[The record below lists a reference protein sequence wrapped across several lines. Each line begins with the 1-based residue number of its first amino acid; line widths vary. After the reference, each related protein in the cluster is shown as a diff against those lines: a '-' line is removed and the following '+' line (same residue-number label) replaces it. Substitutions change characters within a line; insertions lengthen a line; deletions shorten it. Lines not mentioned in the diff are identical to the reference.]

1 VINNLIGRQLG
12 KYEIQAEIGRG
23 GMGLVYRGYDHLL
36 DRRVAIKVLAPHLV
50 WEPGFVER
58 FLREARS
65 AARLKHASI
74 VTIFDVDQEDDRY
87 YIVME
92 FLDGLTLADLIRQ
105 KGALPAD
112 DIVSITGQIAGALD
126 YAHQCGVVHRDVK
139 PGNVVIDPSGHATL
153 TDFGVARAGQETRLT
168 TTGALIG
175 TPQYMSP
182 EQAQGDEVDHETDIY
197 SLGVVVYEML
207 SGRAP
212 FNATT
217 PHAVLH
223 QLIYDPPPPL
233 SSVRPGLSP
242 QLDSVLANALAKQPT
257 ARYKSASAFAS
268 ELEATLEPEQ
278 ALRASAQRMSRPV
291 PVPPPAAVAAGPA
304 RPAEVAPTSLVAQP
318 EPRSRRWHAPR
329 LWLAWLLLSV
339 LGWAIGWGLGVY
351 VGEFA
356 GRAAAPSGEPFLIEA
371 AAGAATWGVL
381 ALVLGTAQWF
391 MLRRY
396 LPRAGWWVLATLF
409 GFVVIGSIKWG
420 QGMLLDQI
428 FSDAAFQLEIAGWGQ
443 AIPLLGI
450 GIGVVVEGLTG
461 FVVGLPQWLT
471 LQGKVR
477 RAGRWI
483 LISSIAWG
491 LGGASMSAVGWA
503 IGEIEDEYVML
514 AMPVIGGC
522 VAAAIAGLG
531 LVRMLPRRAR

>member
-1 VINNLIGRQLG
+1 VIENLIGRQLG

-23 GMGLVYRGYDHLL
+23 GMGLVFRGYDHLL
-36 DRRVAIKVLAPHLV
+36 DRQVAIKVLAPHLV

-74 VTIFDVDQEDDRY
+74 VTIFDVGQEGDRY

-92 FLDGLTLADLIRQ
+92 FLKGPTLADLIR
-105 KGALPAD
+105 KRGALPAD
-112 DIVSITGQIAGALD
+112 DIVSITRQLAGALD
-126 YAHQCGVVHRDVK
+126 YAHHCGVVHRDVK
-139 PGNVVIDPSGHATL
+139 PGNVVIDPSGRATL

-182 EQAQGDEVDHETDIY
+182 EQAQGDEVGHETDIY

-207 SGRAP
+207 AGRAP
-212 FNATT
+212 FDATT

-233 SSVRPGLSP
+233 SSVRPGLPP
-242 QLDSVLANALAKQPT
+242 QLDSVLASALAKQPA
-257 ARYKSASAFAS
+257 ARYHSGGAFVTA
-268 ELEATLEPEQ
+268 LETTLRGQEAPQ
-278 ALRASAQRMSRPV
+278 TPAARTSHPV
-291 PVPPPAAVAAGPA
+291 SVPPPPAAPAEHA
-304 RPAEVAPTSLVAQP
+304 RPVEAAPTSLVSQP
-318 EPRSRRWHAPR
+318 RAKSRRWHRTR

-339 LGWAIGWGLGVY
+339 MGWAIGWGLGVY

-356 GRAAAPSGEPFLIEA
+356 GRAAAPSGEPFFIEA

-381 ALVLGTAQWF
+381 ALILGTAQWF

-396 LPRAGWWVLATLF
+396 LPRAGWWILATLF
-409 GFVVIGSIKWG
+409 GFAVVGSIKWG
-420 QGMLLDQI
+420 QGMLLDE
-428 FSDAAFQLEIAGWGQ
+428 FYAGAAYELEVAGWGQ
-443 AIPLLGI
+443 AIPALGI
-450 GIGVVVEGLTG
+450 GVGLVVEGLTG
-461 FVVGLPQWLT
+461 FVVGLPQWLA

-477 RAGRWI
+477 RAGRWL
-483 LISSIAWG
+483 LISTLAWA

-503 IGEIEDEYVML
+503 IGEVEGEYLML

-522 VAAAIAGLG
+522 VSSGVAGLG
-531 LVRMLPRRAR
+531 LVRMLAAKTR